1 MVEAISATRTVAPD
15 EFSDRLLAWFDQYGR
30 KDLPWQIDR
39 TPYSVWVSE
48 IMLQQTQVATVIPYY
63 QRFMQRF
70 PDVQSL
76 ALASS
81 DEVLEHWAGLGYY
94 SRARNLHKA
103 ARQVREVYGGE
114 FPDDLEKLQELPG
127 IGRSTAGAILAQAF
141 GQRAVILDGNVKRV
155 LTRYAGVREWPG
167 KTSVQKQLWL
177 LADELTPEK
186 RVADYTQAI
195 MDLGATLCSRRP
207 DCERCPVQNGCI
219 AGELSLTAEIPAK
232 KPARKIPTREINMLV
247 LRNEQNEILL
257 ERRPETGIWGGL
269 WSLPEC
275 QQDELQQRLES
286 MPGHAEVEAVLDARE
301 HQFSHFRLRFTPV
314 EIRYKDDQQLLLES
328 SQCIW
333 YNSET
338 GSALGFPAPVKI
350 LLQELANSQG

>member
-1 MVEAISATRTVAPD
+1 MTVFA
-15 EFSDRLLAWFDQYGR
+15 DRLLAWFDQHGR

-103 ARQVREVYGGE
+103 ARQVHEIYSGK
-114 FPDDLEKLQELPG
+114 FPADLEALQALPG
-127 IGRSTAGAILAQAF
+127 IGRSTAGAILAQASE
-141 GQRAVILDGNVKRV
+141 QRAVILDGNVKRV
-155 LTRYAGVREWPG
+155 LTRYAGIHEWPG
-167 KTSVQKQLWL
+167 KTSVQKELWQ
-177 LADELTPEK
+177 LADELTPEQ

-195 MDLGATLCSRRP
+195 MDLGATLCSRKP
-207 DCERCPVQNGCI
+207 DCERCPVQDNCVAQEQG
-219 AGELSLTAEIPAK
+219 LTAQIPAK
-232 KPARKIPTREINMLV
+232 KPARKIPTREISMLV

-257 ERRPETGIWGGL
+257 ERRPEFGIWGGL

-275 QQDELQQRLES
+275 RHDELQQRLDS
-286 MPGHAEVEAVLDARE
+286 MPGSAEVTGVLDPRE

-314 EIRYKDDQQLLLES
+314 EIRYKDDQQRLLES
-328 SQCIW
+328 NQCIW
-333 YNSET
+333 YNSKT
-338 GSALGFPAPVKI
+338 SSALGFPAPVKT
-350 LLQELANSQG
+350 LLQELSNTQG